1 MKISKYFI
9 SFIFSLAVFFSAQS
23 VFAAT
28 IYLSPDQGS
37 FNIGDE
43 ISVNIKINSEGES
56 INAGQASL
64 NWPSSV
70 LKFIEADKTGSVF
83 NFWVDEPKTSTE
95 SSMSFIGG
103 TSNGISGE
111 ALQILKVKFKTVGGG
126 AAEISLS
133 DAAITAADGKG
144 TNILSVIKGAA
155 FAVGAEVV
163 KPQVPTVIV
172 PPPTPAPAPTPIPKP
187 VPAPIPE
194 PEKIVRPAVPAAKL
208 PQAPN
213 IKTPLYIDESVWHS
227 NIGETVALWDVTN
240 DIISIAVQLDHS
252 PNTEP
257 KTPEKELYTGKKF
270 GILEED
276 IWYIHVRFRNNIG
289 WGPTTHYRIAID
301 TQPPL
306 SFKANG
312 LEGSATDNP
321 TPLIE
326 FQTTDA
332 LSGLSEYQI
341 RINNGEAITVSAS
354 DHKGTF
360 SIPLQ
365 EPGSKQISVKAFDF
379 AGNSTEDIL
388 ALEILPIASPVIT
401 FITKEF
407 FSNEEAGLILK
418 GTALPNA
425 NVLLNVYRTGGQIAS
440 TGTARANDKG
450 NWDFTF
456 EKPLQNGQYI
466 VKAQNQDDRGAV
478 SLIIESDI
486 ITVKSRPVI
495 QIGSIQLGK
504 GSIALILL
512 FVLFASAFGGTWF
525 YRHRQKKIAL
535 RVEFAQS
542 EATKMFKLIEQDVDR
557 LSKAKETPE
566 PSDDEYALKSLQSTV
581 QKMGA
586 YVKKGIEK
594 IKK

>member
-9 SFIFSLAVFFSAQS
+9 SFIFSLVIFFSAHVVS
-23 VFAAT
+23 AAT
-28 IYLSPDQGS
+28 IYLSPDQGN

-43 ISVNIKINSEGES
+43 VNINIKINSEGES
-56 INAGQASL
+56 VNAGQASL

-70 LKFIEADKTGSVF
+70 LKFIETDKTNSVF
-83 NFWVDEPKTSTE
+83 NFWVDEPKSSTE
-95 SSMSFIGG
+95 GSMSFIGG

-111 ALQILKVKFKTVGGG
+111 ALQILKVKFKAIGGG
-126 AAEISLS
+126 VAEISLS

-144 TNILSVIKGAA
+144 TNVLSVIKGAA
-155 FAVGAEVV
+155 FAIGAEVV
-163 KPQVPTVIV
+163 KPQIPTVTV
-172 PPPTPAPAPTPIPKP
+172 PPSTPTPVPAPTPKPAP
-187 VPAPIPE
+187 VPAPE

-208 PQAPN
+208 PQAPS
-213 IKTPLYIDESVWHS
+213 IKVPLYENESVWHS
-227 NIGETVALWDVTN
+227 NVGETVALWDVPN
-240 DIISIAVQLDHS
+240 DIISIAVQIDHS

-289 WGPTTHYRIAID
+289 WGPTTHYKISLD

-306 SFKANG
+306 SFKING
-312 LEGSATDNP
+312 LEGEATDNP
-321 TPLIE
+321 APELE

-341 RINNGEAITVSAS
+341 KINNGEALIVSAS
-354 DHKGTF
+354 EHKGVF
-360 SIPLQ
+360 KLPLQ
-365 EPGSKQISVKAFDF
+365 EFGKKEISVKAFDF
-379 AGNSTEDIL
+379 AGNSTEDMMT
-388 ALEILPIASPVIT
+388 LEILPIASPVIT

-425 NVLLNVYRTGGQIAS
+425 NVLLNVYRVEGQVAT
-440 TGTARANDKG
+440 TGTARSNDHG

-456 EKPLQNGQYI
+456 EKPLQNGQYV
-466 VKAQNQDDRGAV
+466 VKAQSQDDRGAV
-478 SLIIESDI
+478 SLIVESDI
-486 ITVKSRPVI
+486 ITVKSRPII

-504 GSIALILL
+504 GAIALILL
-512 FVLFASAFGGTWF
+512 FVLFASAFGGAWF
-525 YRHRQKKIAL
+525 YRQRQRKIAL

-542 EATKMFKLIEQDVDR
+542 ETAKMFKIIEQDVDR
-557 LSKAKETPE
+557 LSKAKATPE
-566 PSDDEYALKSLQSTV
+566 ISDDEYALKSLQGTV